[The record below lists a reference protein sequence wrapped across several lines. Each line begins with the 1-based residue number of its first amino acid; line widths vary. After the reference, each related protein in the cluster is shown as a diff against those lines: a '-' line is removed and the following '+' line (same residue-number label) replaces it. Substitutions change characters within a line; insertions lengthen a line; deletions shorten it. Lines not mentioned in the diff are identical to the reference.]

1 MTSSIA
7 VRHNNVGTTQSKL
20 CHRISLADQSY
31 VADMSVLGNE
41 QIMPTVG
48 IELSYRPATVVGSIQ
63 LG

>member
-7 VRHNNVGTTQSKL
+7 VTHNNVGTTQSKL

-31 VADMSVLGNE
+31 VADMSVLSNE

-48 IELSYRPATVVGSIQ
+48 RNSHTDQ
-63 LG
+63 LQWLAASLG